1 MTITEPDRTATDT
14 RVLCRRADV
23 ELLAGPVV
31 GYRSSAGACEAVGG
45 LVRLSRGESEV
56 SPPRSFGL
64 TPGTACSGS
73 TSFGIEATD
82 GPYSET
88 PTGTMHK

>member
-1 MTITEPDRTATDT
+1 MTITESDRAASDS

-45 LVRLSRGESEV
+45 LVRLSQGESEG
-56 SPPRSFGL
+56 SPPRSLGL
-64 TPGTACSGS
+64 SPGTTCSGS
-73 TSFGIEATD
+73 TSFGTEATD
-82 GPYSET
+82 GPDSET
-88 PTGTMHK
+88 PAGTMHK